1 VATRAIAQSQ
11 HVDRGFVS
19 DMPEARPDLEVVTSQ
34 PHPTTEEFM
43 LPALQLAFSR
53 LHKAAFGVATGVA
66 GALFMGA
73 LTLVCLV
80 SPRARSFPLDLLGE
94 YFAGYSVSWTGIL
107 VGMGW
112 GFVIGFI
119 GGWFVA
125 FCRNLALAISAFMI
139 RTRAEIEQTRNFLDH
154 I

>member
-1 VATRAIAQSQ
+1 MP
-11 HVDRGFVS
+11 DRLT
-19 DMPEARPDLEVVTSQ
+19 LEPPPVR
-34 PHPTTEEFM
+34 HTTEEMM
-43 LPALQLAFSR
+43 LPVMHLAFAR

-66 GALFMGA
+66 GALVMGA
-73 LTLVCLV
+73 ITVIVLVV
-80 SPRARSFPLDLLGE
+80 PRARTFPLGLLGQ
-94 YFAGYSVSWTGIL
+94 YFAGYEVSWTGVV

-112 GFVIGFI
+112 GFIVSFV

-125 FCRNLALAISAFMI
+125 FCRNLALAVSAFMI

>member
-1 VATRAIAQSQ
+1 MTDLN
-11 HVDRGFVS
+11 VDSV
-19 DMPEARPDLEVVTSQ
+19 E
-34 PHPTTEEFM
+34 HPTTEELM

-66 GALFMGA
+66 GALAMGVMTM
-73 LTLVCLV
+73 LCLV
-80 SPRARSFPLDLLGE
+80 SPRARAFPLGLLSE
-94 YFAGYSVSWTGIL
+94 YFAGYSVSWPGVFI
-107 VGMGW
+107 GMGW
-112 GFVIGFI
+112 GFLVAFV
-119 GGWFVA
+119 GGWFIA

>member
-1 VATRAIAQSQ
+1 
-11 HVDRGFVS
+11 
-19 DMPEARPDLEVVTSQ
+19 MPNARPNLQVI
-34 PHPTTEEFM
+34 PPGPAHTTEELM

-66 GALFMGA
+66 GALIMGIM
-73 LTLVCLV
+73 TLICLV
-80 SPRARSFPLDLLGE
+80 SPRANGFPLGLLGE
-94 YFAGYSVSWTGIL
+94 YFAGYSISGPGIL

-112 GFVIGFI
+112 GFLVSFVA
-119 GGWFVA
+119 GWFVA

-139 RTRAEIEQTRNFLDH
+139 RTRAEMDQTRNFLDH

>member
-1 VATRAIAQSQ
+1 MP
-11 HVDRGFVS
+11 DRLT
-19 DMPEARPDLEVVTSQ
+19 LEPPAVR
-34 PHPTTEEFM
+34 HTTEELM
-43 LPALQLAFSR
+43 LPVMHLAFAR

-66 GALFMGA
+66 GALVMGTMTA
-73 LTLVCLV
+73 MVLLI
-80 SPRARSFPLDLLGE
+80 PRASTFPLGLLGE
-94 YFAGYSVSWTGIL
+94 YFAGYDVSWTGVV

-112 GFVIGFI
+112 GFLVAFVA
-119 GGWFVA
+119 GWFMA